1 MTLARKDNF
10 QETLHL
16 CVLFATGTA
25 ALPATKDDIYIVFAA
40 TSSIFA
46 TFLAHVKP
54 SFKFSSKP
62 CHFNETILLLIT
74 STTCSLLQLELLR
87 QRMYQHIRHMGFD
100 CFASGSRLET
110 GVG

>member
-10 QETLHL
+10 QEKLHI
-16 CVLFATGTA
+16 CVLCATGTA
-25 ALPATKDDIYIVFAA
+25 ALPAT
-40 TSSIFA
+40 SSIFA
-46 TFLAHVKP
+46 TFRAHLKP

-62 CHFNETILLLIT
+62 CHFNETILLSIT

-87 QRMYQHIRHMGFD
+87 QRMYQHIGHMGFD